1 MAFNAFS
8 TKMALQAIKK
18 NTRIVL
24 LSHDTDVLVLVLYF
38 MQYFTSI
45 GLKELWIRFGTAQNK
60 RFIPVHKL
68 SCNLGSHMRSNLFKA
83 QILTGS
89 DTMTM
94 SKTVTKAAAV
104 KCGQIDYFNNF
115 GLKYSIK

>member
-1 MAFNAFS
+1 M
-8 TKMALQAIKK
+8 
-18 NTRIVL
+18 
-24 LSHDTDVLVLVLYF
+24 
-38 MQYFTSI
+38 
-45 GLKELWIRFGTAQNK
+45 
-60 RFIPVHKL
+60 
-68 SCNLGSHMRSNLFKA
+68 CSNLFKA